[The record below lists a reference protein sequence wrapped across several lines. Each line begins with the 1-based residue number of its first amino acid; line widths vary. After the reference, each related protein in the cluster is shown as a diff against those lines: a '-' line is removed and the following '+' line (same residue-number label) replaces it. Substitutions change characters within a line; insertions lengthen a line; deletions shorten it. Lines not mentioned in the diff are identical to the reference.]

1 MEQMTAGVSA
11 LARYAR
17 AQKSGEQ
24 LAAADLIH
32 AGVAFDV
39 ARAAPER
46 ALAEAR
52 TAYDARHRSAHD
64 TGWTTEELRTPFGCR
79 PPAFDA
85 VRPAAWLP
93 RGRPGAGWCA
103 RGVGDL
109 GNDGATPTTT
119 SETAT
124 NILHVVRSLACAGS
138 IFHHPITKAGEVFSL
153 RLRSAGGDLFTD
165 KIHWGSGDGGR
176 TTPATD
182 VRAGTGFTIDSRGS
196 DGKISVGG
204 TVNLP

>member
-1 MEQMTAGVSA
+1 MEQTTAGVSA

-24 LAAADLIH
+24 LAAADLLH

-39 ARAAPER
+39 AGAAPER

-52 TAYDARHRSAHD
+52 TAYDARHRSARD
-64 TGWTTEELRTPFGCR
+64 TGWTTEELRTRFGCR

-93 RGRPGAGWCA
+93 RAAALSRRRPVHRRDPLGAGYQ
-103 RGVGDL
+103 RPHD
-109 GNDGATPTTT
+109 
-119 SETAT
+119 
-124 NILHVVRSLACAGS
+124 AG
-138 IFHHPITKAGEVFSL
+138 TE
-153 RLRSAGGDLFTD
+153 
-165 KIHWGSGDGGR
+165 
-176 TTPATD
+176 

-196 DGKISVGG
+196 DGETSFSG
-204 TVNLP
+204 TVTQP